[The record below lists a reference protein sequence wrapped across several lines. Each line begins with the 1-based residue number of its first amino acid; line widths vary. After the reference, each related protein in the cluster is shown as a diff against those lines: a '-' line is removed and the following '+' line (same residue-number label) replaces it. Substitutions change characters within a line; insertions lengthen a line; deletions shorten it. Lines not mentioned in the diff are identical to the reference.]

1 MDFRYSPEVLS
12 ALRNHL
18 PIVALES
25 TIVSHGMPYPANL
38 ATALEVEA
46 MVRGNGAVPATIAIL
61 SGKVHIGLSPQDLE
75 TLAKLGQTCVKCSR
89 RNLPVVLAKGQSG
102 STTVAA
108 TMYLAWKAGIKVFVT
123 GGIGGVHRGA
133 EETWD
138 VSADLIELGR
148 VPIMVICAGAK
159 SILDIPKTLEYL
171 ETQGVP
177 VLGYQTQD
185 FPAFFVPTSGCFA
198 MSSVNSPTECAQ
210 ILFQNERLSLNNGI
224 LVGVPVPKGQ
234 EAHEVEGAITQAL
247 SDMAAQH
254 ITGSKVTPYLLAR
267 VAELTE
273 GDSLRASNL
282 YSDICLIKHNAEIGA
297 QIAVAYAKRWV
308 LVIGGVARDFQSKCE
323 GDWKQGTSM
332 IGKSNSQWGGVGR
345 NIATAARLVGAEVKF
360 VTAVGKDQTG
370 TAALGHLQALG
381 IVIFMQETNN
391 CVAFADACTA
401 SYVQISDSTGN
412 LQAGI
417 AAMDVNTLFQPEHL
431 HANDFA
437 SAAYVV
443 LDANFPPETL
453 RAIVR
458 MAKEADCK
466 GAFYVVILDPTSY
479 AKAEKCLDVLGQ
491 VWMVTPDR
499 HEVMKMAT
507 EEGMEGV
514 QRAAESLLQQYAGL
528 EYVLCKMDVDG
539 VMLVSR
545 AGQEHFPALPVPSI
559 ANVSGAG
566 DCLVGALASALTK
579 GKSLTEAIQIG
590 LQAAAFSVQSYETVP
605 ESLRSL

>member
-1 MDFRYSPEVLS
+1 
-12 ALRNHL
+12 
-18 PIVALES
+18 
-25 TIVSHGMPYPANL
+25 
-38 ATALEVEA
+38 
-46 MVRGNGAVPATIAIL
+46 
-61 SGKVHIGLSPQDLE
+61 
-75 TLAKLGQTCVKCSR
+75 
-89 RNLPVVLAKGQSG
+89 
-102 STTVAA
+102 
-108 TMYLAWKAGIKVFVT
+108 
-123 GGIGGVHRGA
+123 
-133 EETWD
+133 
-138 VSADLIELGR
+138 
-148 VPIMVICAGAK
+148 
-159 SILDIPKTLEYL
+159 
-171 ETQGVP
+171 
-177 VLGYQTQD
+177 
-185 FPAFFVPTSGCFA
+185 
-198 MSSVNSPTECAQ
+198 
-210 ILFQNERLSLNNGI
+210 
-224 LVGVPVPKGQ
+224 
-234 EAHEVEGAITQAL
+234 
-247 SDMAAQH
+247 MAAQH